1 MHHQPLR
8 KSIQCLAAL
17 ASLAT
22 GLAAAANPTAA
33 PATSSGQSPRT
44 EFLAAGIALAAG
56 QTADFQRRR
65 NALDGYVLAPYLDY
79 AALRKDIRTLTDERA
94 RAFLDQEGTTQ
105 IGNQFRQDW
114 QTELARRQE
123 WTRFLAFDAGA
134 SDVGTTLRCQRLRAR
149 IATGGDSSAVRDE
162 LLALWPTGA
171 SLPGACDDAIAHGRS
186 QGWIDNDLILQRL
199 RLAVADGN
207 GGLATHLTRLL
218 PATER
223 SVGERLARALSDP
236 EGTLVAA
243 RGWSDQP
250 AARDAAHWALQR
262 RARQDVAS
270 AIGHWQTL
278 ATRFAFDDEQRGA
291 ILRALALYTAVAY
304 RADAE
309 DWYEKVPPSH
319 RDEQL
324 LDWQLRAALVAG
336 DWKAVRDVANGL
348 PAGLVDT
355 PRPRYWRARALGEL
369 GQVAAAE
376 TAFRALAME
385 ANFHGFLAADQVQ
398 APYAVC
404 PLEVVPDAHRALVL
418 RAQTDVARAL
428 ELQAVGWRA
437 EATRA
442 WDFAM
447 RDAPKEHLLQALLI
461 AAQQGWYDRALMT
474 LNRGEDMR
482 YYALRFP
489 AGEREVVEREAASN
503 GLDPAWVFALIRAE
517 SAFQSDARSHADAYG
532 LMQLLPGTGKQMARE
547 LGITWNGT
555 GTLLDAHTNIR
566 LGTRYLAQ
574 QATRF
579 GSSPWLASAAYNAG
593 PAPVQRWLSARPT
606 LAADVFIETIPY
618 KETREYVARV
628 LAFSVIYDWRLYG
641 KARPLASRLPD
652 PGQRYA
658 GVPSL
663 DSARAVTC
671 PRTNSAGTA
680 P

>member
-1 MHHQPLR
+1 MHLPRTLIVR
-8 KSIQCLAAL
+8 LPVVAIAL
-17 ASLAT
+17 LT
-22 GLAAAANPTAA
+22 TVVAAATTPA
-33 PATSSGQSPRT
+33 PSGSGPSHRT
-44 EFLAAGIALAAG
+44 EFLAAGLALAAG
-56 QTADFQRRR
+56 QSAEFQRRR
-65 NALDGYVLAPYLDY
+65 QALDGYVLAPYLDY
-79 AALRKDIRTLTDERA
+79 ATLRKDLRTLDDARA
-94 RAFLDQEGTTQ
+94 RTFLNAESSTQ
-105 IGNQFRQDW
+105 LGHQFRQEW
-114 QTELARRQE
+114 QTELARREE
-123 WTRFLAFDAGA
+123 WTRFLAFDTGA
-134 SDVGTTLRCQRLRAR
+134 TDVGTTLRCQRLRAR
-149 IATGGDSSAVRDE
+149 IATGGDSDAIRDE

-171 SLPGACDDAIAHGRS
+171 SLPNACDDAIAYGRGR
-186 QGWIDNDLILQRL
+186 GWIDGDQVMARL
-199 RLAVADGN
+199 RLALADSN
-207 GGLATHLTRLL
+207 AGLATHLIGQL
-218 PATER
+218 PAGER
-223 SVGERLARALSDP
+223 ADGERLAKALSDP

-243 RGWSDQP
+243 RTWPDQP
-250 AARDAAHWALQR
+250 IHREAAHWALQR
-262 RARQDVAS
+262 RARQEVAS
-270 AIGHWQTL
+270 AIGHWQVL
-278 ATRFAFDDEQRGA
+278 SGRFAFDQAQRGA
-291 ILRALALYTAVAY
+291 VLRAIALYAAVAY

-309 DWYEKVPPSH
+309 DWFEQVPATN

-324 LDWQLRAALVAG
+324 MEWQLRAALVGG

-348 PAGLVDT
+348 PPELVDT
-355 PRPRYWRARALGEL
+355 PRPRYWRARALREL
-369 GQVAAAE
+369 GQGDAADA
-376 TAFRALAME
+376 AFRALALE
-385 ANFHGFLAADQVQ
+385 ANFHGFMAADQVQ

-404 PLEVVPDAHRALVL
+404 PLEVTPDPHRALVL
-418 RAQTDVARAL
+418 RAETDIARAL
-428 ELQAVGWRA
+428 ELQSVGWRA

-447 RDAPKEHLLQALLI
+447 RNAPKEHLLQALVI

-489 AGEREVVEREAASN
+489 AGEREVVEREAAANS
-503 GLDPAWVFALIRAE
+503 LDPAWVFALIRAE

-532 LMQLLPGTGKQMARE
+532 LMQLLPGTGRQMARE

-555 GTLLDAHTNIR
+555 STLLDAHTNIR
-566 LGTRYLAQ
+566 LGTRYLSQ
-574 QATRF
+574 QANRF

-606 LAADVFIETIPY
+606 LPADVFIETIPY

-671 PRTNSAGTA
+671 PSRNEPGTA